1 MQKQIIYPKFIPRL
15 FSITIDLAILT
26 IALTPI
32 MNWIGQYIFIYIF
45 ADFFLEFN
53 VDMSSNT
60 ALAAS
65 MAIPEFA
72 DYITLERTLKYSSA
86 LFIINTVFMG
96 GYFVFFWSKFGA
108 TPGKM
113 LMRMK
118 IVDANDSKSLPSTY
132 RCIKR
137 FCGYI
142 TAFMSLLYV
151 HFNKRGMAL
160 HDKMANTVVIK
171 S

>member
-1 MQKQIIYPKFIPRL
+1 MKKQILYPKFIPRL
-15 FSITIDLAILT
+15 FAITIDLAILS
-26 IALTPI
+26 IVLTPI
-32 MNWIGQYIFIYIF
+32 MNIVARYIFITTF
-45 ADFFLEFN
+45 KTFFLEYN
-53 VDMSSNT
+53 IDMSDSA
-60 ALAAS
+60 ALAKATS
-65 MAIPEFA
+65 MPEFA
-72 DYITLERTLKYSSA
+72 SYITATKFFGYTSA
-86 LFIINTVFMG
+86 LFIINTIFMG

>member
-113 LMRMK
+113 LMRISRSFYDICNGENK
-118 IVDANDSKSLPSTY
+118 KNPRVNINYGDLTVLLRKSLQE
-132 RCIKR
+132 
-137 FCGYI
+137 
-142 TAFMSLLYV
+142 
-151 HFNKRGMAL
+151 N
-160 HDKMANTVVIK
+160 
-171 S
+171 